1 MGFFIPVN
9 ITLYNTDVPDR
20 AIRTKITEKADKTRT
35 IVSNTAVAVLV
46 LVAIT
51 ALVWTVRRRRKKME
65 E

>member
-1 MGFFIPVN
+1 MN
-9 ITLYNTDVPDR
+9 
-20 AIRTKITEKADKTRT
+20 ASDKTRT